1 MIRLTNVA
9 MRYPNATDPVVKDLN
24 LEVAPGEFVALVG
37 QSGVGKSTL
46 LRAIAGLSSI
56 EAGDIQAPRGRHD
69 GRLCLAM
76 VFQDARLLPWRR
88 VLSNV
93 GFGMESLGLTA
104 EQRRARARR
113 ALDLV
118 GLAALE
124 ARWPYQLSG
133 GQRQR
138 VALAR
143 ALAVEPDVLLMDE
156 PFAALDAISRTTLQ
170 DEMLRIRAATGASI
184 LFVTHDIDE
193 AVRLADRVIL
203 LAGQPA
209 SVRAVYPVLRDQRD
223 KPGHLP
229 DALLREI
236 ANRIRTDLS
245 EGVTEGAGI

>member
-1 MIRLTNVA
+1 M
-9 MRYPNATDPVVKDLN
+9 KDLN

-143 ALAVEPDVLLMDE
+143 ALAVEPDGLLMDE